1 MSTQFTMCCTWR
13 CGWGYRKP
21 SSFVSKTCD
30 GITIGCL
37 YTLPWVAHTNILV
50 TWIVFTWIRSD
61 KLRKLTPQVLGR
73 YEGKQIVY
81 STFHMTCTCT
91 ETAYARTMCNYI
103 CSQNNVRAVHPQR
116 QCNNYDV
123 KNSLLMWLCAKKLC
137 TFIRIFNWTV
147 YVHVH
152 VCMAWLNYHVSSSL
166 DQWSW
171 WVPEQRLPPAR
182 VLASTSWQLD
192 SVAGTTGGDS
202 VVLWGGGWWV
212 VTKGVW
218 GGRWR
223 NYTWQ

>member
-1 MSTQFTMCCTWR
+1 MEVWMRISKAEQLCLKNLWWDNDRMLIHTPMSCTYKYPGNMNCFYLNTIWQAQEAYSSSTGTLWR
-13 CGWGYRKP
+13 ETDCIQY
-21 SSFVSKTCD
+21 
-30 GITIGCL
+30 
-37 YTLPWVAHTNILV
+37 VAHDMYMY
-50 TWIVFTWIRSD
+50 R
-61 KLRKLTPQVLGR
+61 
-73 YEGKQIVY
+73 
-81 STFHMTCTCT
+81 

-202 VVLWGGGWWV
+202 VVLWGGGDGW
-212 VTKGVW
+212 
-218 GGRWR
+218 
-223 NYTWQ
+223 